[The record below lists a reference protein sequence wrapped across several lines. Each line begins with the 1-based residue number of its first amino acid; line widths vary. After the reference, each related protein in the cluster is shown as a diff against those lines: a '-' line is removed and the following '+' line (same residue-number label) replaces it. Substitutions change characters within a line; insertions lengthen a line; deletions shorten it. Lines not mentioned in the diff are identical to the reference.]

1 MVVVAAWHRS
11 VSGSQGPVDSEPDD
25 RRGRRFPCGPDTAT
39 SGYIFGK
46 PLLVKIARF
55 RSQKKQAIKD
65 SAFRKNPLIFT
76 VQHGQLLCPPCA
88 DRFPISVRLGGSRE
102 TGALTFEG
110 LLTREKEGFVAKS
123 RGDERYLHGSGRTP
137 IVFGTRFADGDFVD

>member
-76 VQHGQLLCPPCA
+76 VQHGRLLCPPCA

-110 LLTREKEGFVAKS
+110 LLTREKRVLSRNLGVTSDTFMVPVAPES
-123 RGDERYLHGSGRTP
+123 CSALDLP
-137 IVFGTRFADGDFVD
+137 MVIL